1 MAEEGVIDEKGRI
14 AIPKRLRERLDLK
27 EGSRVK
33 LVSENGSIV
42 IMKPVSPDEFIREME
57 GFVKEGSPVQKADPL
72 KLKEIREK
80 Q

>member
-1 MAEEGVIDEKGRI
+1 MVEEGVIDEKGRI

-33 LVSENGSIV
+33 LVSENGRIV

-72 KLKEIREK
+72 KLKEIWEK